1 MLNSVPDVPVANVW
15 VVIVNPLRD
24 EIPAPVTLNV
34 TVPAPCVIE
43 RFEPAVNVLYSSAVE
58 PLFIPSI

>member
-15 VVIVNPLRD
+15 VVFVNPLRE

-34 TVPAPCVIE
+34 TVPVP
-43 RFEPAVNVLYSSAVE
+43 
-58 PLFIPSI
+58 